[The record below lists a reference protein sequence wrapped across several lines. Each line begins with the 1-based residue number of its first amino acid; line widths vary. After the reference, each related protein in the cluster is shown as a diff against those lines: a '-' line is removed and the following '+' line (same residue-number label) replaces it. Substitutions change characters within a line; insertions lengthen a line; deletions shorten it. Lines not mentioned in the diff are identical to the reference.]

1 MGKKVGSEKL
11 GSFYSGG
18 RVRKRREWRGIKD
31 TFYDY
36 CCWLK
41 IMWML
46 AKFIV
51 KPANLKGFFRYR
63 WMLNY
68 LAVPMMID
76 KHTVGLRGEHLR
88 IAHAEYD
95 LVAQDVAQLLN
106 RCFHADRRCG
116 NNEKLSKKIVVLD
129 ENEMFCIM
137 CGFPNLYAVSWET
150 AAVYVSVL
158 LNGSAV
164 THYLDVVQ
172 EMGMPGDVCPMPAAE
187 AGVAIDEDM
196 PIFGACAIQCNTTCD
211 GSLMGNGIMARK
223 YEEYGIPTFQIA
235 APLRHTEKGVQKY
248 AAQEIRNAI
257 AFIEK
262 HTGEKWDWH
271 HYFECAKRFNEE
283 TRNRVGWMEM
293 SRTMYP
299 QVIGANLALYSET
312 TYMAV
317 AGRAEAFVKAD
328 RKITKL
334 AQKAFNRK
342 AMIVPE
348 YRHRAIIWGV
358 QAQFYTD
365 FLPWL
370 QNCWGILPLVEC

>member
-46 AKFIV
+46 AKFII

-223 YEEYGIPTFQIA
+223 YEEYGLSLIHI
-235 APLRHTEKGVQKY
+235 
-248 AAQEIRNAI
+248 
-257 AFIEK
+257 
-262 HTGEKWDWH
+262 
-271 HYFECAKRFNEE
+271 
-283 TRNRVGWMEM
+283 
-293 SRTMYP
+293 
-299 QVIGANLALYSET
+299 
-312 TYMAV
+312 
-317 AGRAEAFVKAD
+317 
-328 RKITKL
+328 
-334 AQKAFNRK
+334 
-342 AMIVPE
+342 
-348 YRHRAIIWGV
+348 
-358 QAQFYTD
+358 
-365 FLPWL
+365 
-370 QNCWGILPLVEC
+370 